1 MAGENVR
8 FTGSDTVKR
17 VGVVGAGVSGV
28 IAAAYLKRA
37 GLDVTVFERSSVAGG
52 VWYVYLGIHTNPY

>member
-1 MAGENVR
+1 MGGEVR
-8 FTGSDTVKR
+8 R

-28 IAAAYLKRA
+28 AAAAHLKRA

-52 VWYVYLGIHTNPY
+52 VW